1 MAGTY
6 TGENGADA
14 ALNKMIKHMDRN
26 AHRGPKP
33 KETILSQ
40 LQEFYPFTWKEE
52 LAEMVRERDVPGYI
66 EEKNAAKE
74 RFKREYWS
82 QPRWQIDGGTE
93 AEKAYITK
101 ALLKWREE
109 WKPTK

>member
-1 MAGTY
+1 MAGAY

-26 AHRGPKP
+26 ANRGPAK

-40 LQEFYPFTWKEE
+40 LKEYYPETWKEE
-52 LAEMVRERDVPGYI
+52 LAEMNREHDVPGYI

-74 RFKREYWS
+74 RFKKEYWS
-82 QPRWQIDGGTE
+82 QPRWQIDGGTD

-101 ALLKWREE
+101 AMLKWRDE
-109 WKPTK
+109 WTPNK